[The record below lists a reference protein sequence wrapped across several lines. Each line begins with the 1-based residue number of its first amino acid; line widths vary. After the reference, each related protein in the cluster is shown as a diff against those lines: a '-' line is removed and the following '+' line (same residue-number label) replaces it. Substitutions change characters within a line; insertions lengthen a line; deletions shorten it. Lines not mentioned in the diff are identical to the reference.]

1 MSINLTYYHE
11 DVKRID
17 KIEFS
22 IYRNK
27 DVKLYSAVSD
37 DPFGIDL
44 AESYENYEPKK
55 GGLVDLRLGTC
66 DIYLQCSTCG
76 ENSLNC
82 PGHFG
87 HTDLAEP
94 VFHFGF
100 LNHLKNIL
108 QCICHKCS
116 NLLIEKSDVLFKK
129 ALNKKPELRF
139 KEIKHLTKNVNYC
152 FTCGVP
158 VPKVKREV
166 KDNGSIKIVV
176 ERALNTSNTNEVE
189 DLQAFAK
196 KIKESLSPR
205 ECYNILRNVSDNDCY
220 LLGFN
225 TKMQRPEDLII
236 EVFPIPPVIIRPTA
250 KVDFMSAA
258 TMEDGLT
265 LKLAAI
271 ITANKRV
278 RQQIE
283 RETLSNELSSFNQ
296 EIINL
301 LQYQVATFYDNESLS
316 LPRTEFKSGGKSTKS
331 ISDNIKGK
339 TGRVRNNLMGKRVDF
354 SARTVITPD
363 PYINIDQV
371 GIPKKIAMELTIPEE
386 VTPHNI
392 KYLNGLIK
400 NGRNIYPGANFVLR
414 INYRDGKPE
423 IQKIDLKYRKKSIR
437 LKLDDVV
444 ERHCVDGDYVLFNR
458 QPTLH
463 KPSMMGH
470 KIQVID
476 CDDLSTFRMNVS
488 VCKPYN
494 ADFDG
499 DEMNIH
505 LPQSIQTRNEIKRIA
520 NVKYQIISA
529 KDSSPIIGCVEDTLS
544 GAYML
549 TDPSVRIIGWE
560 VANILANTT
569 NTNMNIDMNKEY
581 TGHELFSFI
590 IPEGINITLKSD
602 NKIKLQIIN
611 GKLIS
616 GYLNKSLLSTS
627 KNSIIQFIWDK
638 YGPNKTSNFIDDAQ
652 KLILNYLLLRG
663 QTVGFKDTVIEDE
676 MQNKIQQIIYNDIL
690 KSKYNITQ
698 FENDIEQ
705 LSLDIIE
712 KTLVDDLNTVHA
724 NIGKILQEYLNA
736 DNFFWTCVESGTK
749 GSSANLA
756 KIIGIVG
763 QQMLSGSRIK
773 KTIEGRSLIYF
784 HKDDDTPEARGFI
797 KNSYLSGLR
806 GFEFFISSAAG
817 REGLIDTAIRSVSW
831 ETPIIIIDDNK
842 PMYVK
847 IGEWIDNLIYNNKES
862 VKYDNKLNMELLEIN
877 NVYISTTDYLGNVNW
892 GNISAVT
899 KHDPGDELYE
909 IITKSG
915 RKVIV
920 TKTKSLLIWNNK
932 LKEFREKITSE
943 IIIGDF
949 VPVTIE
955 LCDPPNIL
963 NYIKLDNYKFN
974 LDYEN
979 GILIGLYLSIG
990 EIITSSEIKSVDMLY
1005 HKLIK
1010 FNNLN
1015 NECKNFIIKWCNT
1028 YNLYYEI
1035 IENNIFIFSNIIS
1048 KYFEDIKT
1056 FPKEIYLSSVEF
1068 IKGIITGYSTFSLII
1083 NANNIQINCNNDQ
1096 SIHEFNFLLNRIG
1109 IYSNIVDKTL
1119 IICDEYIQI
1128 FNNNITLLDNNKNIV
1143 IYNLDITKT
1152 NLKYNN
1158 VMLDKIIEIN
1168 KIDINLHKKMY
1179 DLTIPS
1185 TFNFSLANGLQVR
1198 DTAQTGYIQRQ
1209 LIKGLEDL
1217 SIKYDGTNRNA
1228 KGIIIQTIYGENGI
1242 NQASQS
1248 EIQLNILLMN
1258 NKDIEKN
1265 LCFTNDQLKKLEK
1278 VLFKSLKND
1287 KEIKISLKNLTESN
1301 NKHKSKLINF
1311 RDQLREIQSKAL
1323 INYKI
1328 IEEKYA
1334 LPVNLYRI
1342 TQDYSNKKECLE
1354 LNPDEILEAIEDF
1367 LIDYDNRLII
1377 SLKQTDKLLKNDD
1390 RCMKFILEIALNE
1403 YLSPVKCIFE
1413 YGLSKLDFIKIM
1425 QEIKMSFIKAIIEPG
1440 EMVGII
1446 AAQSIGEPTSQMST
1460 CKSTEIKMIIKNK
1473 EIITFTTQK
1482 IGIFCDELIKKY
1494 PILTLDT
1501 GYKNSVE
1508 TEISNLDEEYYIVG
1522 VDKNEKTHWNRI
1534 SHISRHPVN
1543 GNMMKI
1549 ITKSGRSTKSTLS
1562 HSHLVRRN
1570 QTVEPIVGANLKV
1583 GMRIPVAKYID
1594 NTFIKEC
1601 IEIDNKKYKLDYLF
1615 GWFIG
1620 AYLAEGNINDNQIN
1634 IINISEIFINNTK
1647 LFAKKFNK
1655 EIIIKKYQ
1663 DEHEQQSTIT
1673 SFSWK
1678 PLADLLLDKCYDE
1691 SFTKCVPNFV
1701 FIAPN
1706 EFKAGLIQAYIDS
1719 NGNYNIYDTLYEI
1732 QIYSHSEQLS
1742 KDISLLLNYFGVF
1755 CSIKSNLSKGSTIY
1769 NLVIDTQYASL
1780 FEKHI
1785 GSLIH
1790 TEKLSKMV
1798 AYAEKYD
1805 VYNLVDEIDKINGLG
1820 DIIAKCGKELQ
1831 LENYNNNYEQW
1842 INKESIDRITLI
1854 KYIEIFEAHKDKNKI
1869 INEIQILNQAATSGV
1884 IWDEIKEIEI
1894 YTPDQTEYVYDF
1906 TVPANQTFMVDN
1918 GIIVHNTL
1926 NTKHFAGSATKSSAN
1941 MGVNRIQELLH
1952 YSKNIKTP
1960 QMIIY
1965 FNEPY
1970 NTDRIKLNK
1979 IASYLKHL
1987 TIRQLISNV
1996 EVYYDLCLN
2005 DDLSKMIKSD
2015 NVSNPFFVNNQKAE
2029 INLLPFIIRIKL
2041 DIEKMLDKETTMLD
2055 IKTKFISHWYK
2066 NYTNLKNLKK
2076 LEKEVISRINRCAI
2090 LSNNISDT
2098 DQYIHIRFSMNTFN
2112 YTVITDFMKMI
2123 IDDITLKGI
2132 ENINNIDII
2141 QEMHTTYNK
2150 ETGDI
2155 VVDKEFVVY
2164 TAGININKLKYIKGI
2179 DFSRTKCNDIDTI
2192 LKSYGIE
2199 ATRQILL
2206 HELSQTYQSGASNI
2220 NNNHLSLLI
2229 DQMCHLG
2236 EIISIDR
2243 HGLSK
2248 IEMDTIAK
2256 ASFEKTMDHFVNA
2269 AIFNDKDYMKSI
2281 SSRIAVG
2288 RVISGGTGCFDLL
2301 LDTKKLENSE
2311 YIEDE
2316 TGGRIT
2322 YIPLEED
2329 PLIKDIIKYNN
2340 GKHDFFIP

>member
-27 DVKLYSAVSD
+27 DVKQYSAVSD

-116 NLLIEKSDVLFKK
+116 NLLIEKSDVQFKR
-129 ALNKKPELRF
+129 ALNKKSEMRF
-139 KEIKHLTKNVNYC
+139 KEIKNLTKNVNYC

-166 KDNGSIKIVV
+166 KDNGSIKIVI
-176 ERALNTSNTNEVE
+176 ERVLNTSNNNEVE
-189 DLQAFAK
+189 DLQAFSK

-205 ECYNILRNVSDNDCY
+205 ECYNILRNISDNDCY

-225 TKMQRPEDLII
+225 PKMQRPEDLII
-236 EVFPIPPVIIRPTA
+236 EKFPIPPVIIRPTA

-265 LKLAAI
+265 LKLSDI

-301 LQYQVATFYDNESLS
+301 LQYHVATFYDNESLS
-316 LPRTEFKSGGKSTKS
+316 LPRTEFKSGGRSTKS

-339 TGRVRNNLMGKRVDF
+339 QGRVRNNLMGKRVDF

-386 VTPHNI
+386 VTPYNI

-414 INYRDGKPE
+414 VNYRDGKPE
-423 IQKIDLKYRKKSIR
+423 VQKIDLKYRKKSIR
-437 LKLDDVV
+437 LKLDDIV

-476 CDDLSTFRMNVS
+476 RDDLSTFRMNVS

-505 LPQSIQTRNEIKRIA
+505 LAQSIQARNEIKRIS

-529 KDSSPIIGCVEDTLS
+529 KDSSPIIGCEQDTLS

-549 TDPSVRIIGWE
+549 TDPNVKIIGWE
-560 VANILANTT
+560 LANILANTS

-581 TGHELFSFI
+581 TGHEVFSFI

-602 NKIKLQIIN
+602 NKIKLEIIN

-638 YGPNKTSNFIDDAQ
+638 YGPNKTSKFIDDAQ
-652 KLILNYLLLRG
+652 KLILNYLLMRG
-663 QTVGFKDTVIEDE
+663 QTVGFKDTVIDDE
-676 MQNKIQQIIYNDIL
+676 MQNKIQQMIYNEIL
-690 KSKYNITQ
+690 KSKYTITQ

-712 KTLVDDLNTVHA
+712 KTLADDLNTVQA

-736 DNFFWTCVESGTK
+736 DNFFWTCAVSGAK
-749 GSSANLA
+749 GSSTNLA
-756 KIIGIVG
+756 KIIGLLG
-763 QQMLSGSRIK
+763 QQTLAGSRIK
-773 KTIEGRSLIYF
+773 KSIEGRSLIYF

-806 GFEFFISSAAG
+806 GFEFFISSATG

-831 ETPIIIIDDNK
+831 ETPIIIIENNK

-847 IGEWIDNLIYNNKES
+847 IGEWIDNLIDNNTIS
-862 VKYDNKLNMELLEIN
+862 VKYENKLNMELLEIN
-877 NVYISTTDYLGNVNW
+877 NVYISTTDYLGNVIW

-909 IITKSG
+909 IITISG

-920 TKTKSLLIWNNK
+920 TKTKSLLIWNNE
-932 LKEFREKITSE
+932 LKEFREKFTSD

-949 VPVTIE
+949 VPVTAE
-955 LCDPPNIL
+955 LCDPPKIL

-974 LDYEN
+974 LDYQN

-990 EIITSSEIKSVDMLY
+990 EIITSHDIESIDKLHY
-1005 HKLIK
+1005 KLIK

-1015 NECKNFIIKWCNT
+1015 NDCKKFIINWCNT
-1028 YNLYYEI
+1028 YKLNYEI
-1035 IENNIFIFSNIIS
+1035 IENNAFIFSDIIS
-1048 KYFEDIKT
+1048 EYLDDIKT
-1056 FPKEIYLSSVEF
+1056 FPKEIYLSSEEF
-1068 IKGIITGYSTFSLII
+1068 IKGIITGYSTFSLEV
-1083 NANNIQINCNNDQ
+1083 NDKDIQIKFKNEQ
-1096 SIHEFNFLLNRIG
+1096 SMHEFNFLLNRIG
-1109 IYSNIVDKTL
+1109 IYSNIIDKTVT
-1119 IICDEYIQI
+1119 IYNEYIEL
-1128 FNNNITLLDNNKNIV
+1128 FNKNIILLDNNKNNEISKLH
-1143 IYNLDITKT
+1143 IAKTK
-1152 NLKYNN
+1152 LKFNN
-1158 VMLDKIIEIN
+1158 VMLDQIIEIN
-1168 KIDINLHKKMY
+1168 KIDVNLHKKMY

-1242 NQASQS
+1242 NQATQT

-1278 VLFKSLKND
+1278 VSFKSLKND
-1287 KEIKISLKNLTESN
+1287 KQIKMSLKDLTDSN
-1301 NKHKSKLINF
+1301 NKHISKLISF
-1311 RDQLREIQSKAL
+1311 RDQLREIQAKAL

-1377 SLKQTDKLLKNDD
+1377 SLKKNDKLLKNDD
-1390 RCMKFILEIALNE
+1390 RCLKFILEVALNE
-1403 YLSPVKCIFE
+1403 YLSPAKCIFE
-1413 YGLSKLDFIKIM
+1413 YGLSKLDFIKMM
-1425 QEIKMSFIKAIIEPG
+1425 QEIKMNFIKAIIEPG

-1446 AAQSIGEPTSQMST
+1446 AAQSIGEPTSQMSQ
-1460 CKSTEIKMIIKNK
+1460 CKASEIKVIIKKNK
-1473 EIITFTTQK
+1473 TINFKTKK
-1482 IGIFCDELIKKY
+1482 IGNFCDELIKKY
-1494 PILTLDT
+1494 PKLTFDT
-1501 GYKNSVE
+1501 GHENSVE
-1508 TEISNLDEEYYIVG
+1508 TDLSSLEEEYYIVG
-1522 VDKNEKTHWNRI
+1522 VDKYEKTHWNRI

-1549 ITKSGRSTKSTLS
+1549 TTKSGRITSSTLS
-1562 HSHLVRRN
+1562 HSHLIRSN
-1570 QTVEPIVGANLKV
+1570 QTVEAILGADLRV

-1594 NTFIKEC
+1594 NTFIKKY
-1601 IEIDNKKYKLDYLF
+1601 IKIDDETYKLDYLF

-1620 AYLAEGNINDNQIN
+1620 AYLAEGNINNNQIN
-1634 IINISEIFINNTK
+1634 ITNISEHFINNTK
-1647 LFAKKFNK
+1647 LFAERFNK
-1655 EIIIKKYQ
+1655 EVNIRKYQ
-1663 DEHEQQSTIT
+1663 GEYGPGVST
-1673 SFSWK
+1673 SFSFK
-1678 PLADLLLDKCYDE
+1678 PLAEFLLDSCGTG
-1691 SFTKCVPNFV
+1691 SFVKCVPDFA
-1701 FIAPN
+1701 FTAPN
-1706 EFKAGLIQAYIDS
+1706 EFKAGLIQAYIDGD
-1719 NGNYNIYDTLYEI
+1719 GNYNTHITHY
-1732 QIYSHSEQLS
+1732 QIRVCSRSEQLA
-1742 KDISLLLNYFGVF
+1742 KDISLLLSYFGLF
-1755 CSIKSNLSKGSTIY
+1755 CSIKSTQTKGSKMY
-1769 NLVIDTQYASL
+1769 NLTLSARYAPL
-1780 FEKHI
+1780 FKKHI
-1785 GSLIH
+1785 GTLVH
-1790 TEKLSKMV
+1790 TEKLDEIV
-1798 AYAEKYD
+1798 TYAERD
-1805 VYNLVDEIDKINGLG
+1805 DAHNLSDDIDKINGLG

-1831 LENYNNNYEQW
+1831 LEGQSRNYGRW
-1842 INKESIDRITLI
+1842 KKKESIGRRTLI

-1869 INEIQILNQAATSGV
+1869 INELQILNQAANSDV

-1894 YTPDQTEYVYDF
+1894 YTPDQTDYVYDF

-1926 NTKHFAGSATKSSAN
+1926 NTKHFAGMASKSSAN

-1960 QMIIY
+1960 QMVIY

-1970 NTDRIKLNK
+1970 NTDRVKLNK
-1979 IASYLKHL
+1979 IVSYFKHL
-1987 TIRQLISNV
+1987 TIRQLVSNV
-1996 EVYYDLCLN
+1996 EVFYDLCLN

-2015 NVSNPFFVNNQKAE
+2015 NVGSPFFVNNQKAE
-2029 INLLPFIIRIKL
+2029 INSLPFIFRIKL

-2076 LEKEVISRINRCAI
+2076 VEKEVISRINRCAI
-2090 LSNNISDT
+2090 LSNNISDV

-2112 YTVITDFMKMI
+2112 YTVITDFLKMI

-2132 ENINNIDII
+2132 ENINNIDVI

-2155 VVDKEFVVY
+2155 VVGKEYVVY
-2164 TAGININKLKYIKGI
+2164 TAGINIHKLKYMKGI

-2192 LKSYGIE
+2192 LKLYGIE

-2206 HELSQTYQSGASNI
+2206 HELSLTYQAGGCNI

-2269 AIFNDKDYMKSI
+2269 AIFNEKDHMKSI

-2288 RVISGGTGCFDLL
+2288 RVIAGGTGCFDLL

-2322 YIPLEED
+2322 YVPLEEE